1 MKILTAI
8 AVLVGL
14 RGFSMIGQDLP
25 SFREYLCF
33 TAKQELRID
42 GLLDEKD
49 WKAAKWSEEFVDIE
63 GRHMPVPTYNT
74 RVKMLWDSE
83 YLYIAAELEEPHL
96 WATLKQRDTI
106 IFHDN
111 DFEVFI
117 DPDGD
122 THQYYEIEVNALGT
136 VWDLMLIKPYRDKGP
151 AMSAWDVRGLQL
163 GIKLDG
169 TLNDPSDTDKKW
181 TIEMALP
188 WSILKQNAPGKKLPV
203 SGDQWRIN
211 FSRVQWDLLIN
222 DSGYRKKRDPVSGK
236 PLPEHNWVWSPQGA
250 INMHMPEMWGFIQFR
265 DQNPSN
271 GTQEFI
277 KNPDEEIKW
286 KLRLLYYQLRE
297 IWDEKGKYEEIE
309 VPDSVNLEL
318 TDNQYFITWPGT
330 KGWNWH
336 INHEGKVW
344 RSQG

>member
-14 RGFSMIGQDLP
+14 RCFSLIGQDLP

-33 TAKQELRID
+33 TAEQELKID

-49 WKAAKWSEEFVDIE
+49 WKAAKWTDDFVDIE
-63 GRHMPVPTYNT
+63 GRHMPLPTYRT

-83 YLYIAAELEEPHL
+83 YLYIGAELEEPHL

-106 IFHDN
+106 IFHNN

-122 THQYYEIEVNALGT
+122 SHQYYEIEVNALGT
-136 VWDLMLIKPYRDKGP
+136 IWDLMLIKPYRDKGP
-151 AMSAWDVRGLQL
+151 AMSAWDIQGMQL
-163 GIKLDG
+163 GIQLNG
-169 TLNDPSDTDKKW
+169 TLNDPSDTDNKW

-222 DSGYRKKRDPVSGK
+222 DSGYRKNRDQVSGK

-250 INMHMPEMWGFIQFR
+250 INMHMPEKWGFVQFS

-286 KLRLLYYQLRE
+286 KLRLLYYQLRDIHE
-297 IWDEKGKYEEIE
+297 TRGKYEPVALPEG
-309 VPDSVNLEL
+309 VKLEL
-318 TDNQYFITWPGT
+318 TDNQYLVTWPGT
-330 KGWNWH
+330 QGWNWH

-344 RSQG
+344 RTQG

>member
-1 MKILTAI
+1 MKRSITI
-8 AVLVGL
+8 VVLINLWYFSLSGQGL
-14 RGFSMIGQDLP
+14 P
-25 SFREYLCF
+25 PFREYLCF
-33 TAKQELRID
+33 TAEQEIKID
-42 GLLDEKD
+42 GRLDEKD
-49 WKAAKWSEEFVDIE
+49 WKAAKWSDDFVDIE
-63 GRHMPVPTYNT
+63 GPQMPLPTYRT

-83 YLYIAAELEEPHL
+83 YLYIGAELEEPHL

-122 THQYYEIEVNALGT
+122 SHQYSEIEVNALGT
-136 VWDLMLIKPYRDKGP
+136 VWDLMLIKPYRDQGP
-151 AMSAWDVRGLQL
+151 AMTAWDVRGLQL
-163 GIKLDG
+163 GIKLNG

-203 SGDQWRIN
+203 DGDQWRIN
-211 FSRVQWDLLIN
+211 FSRVQWDLLLSDDKYQKKIN
-222 DSGYRKKRDPVSGK
+222 PDTGK

-250 INMHMPEMWGFIQFR
+250 INMHMPEMWGFLQFS
-265 DQNPSN
+265 DQNPAK

-297 IWDEKGKYEEIE
+297 IHESKGKYEPIE
-309 VPDSVNLEL
+309 VPESVKLEL
-318 TDNQYFITWPGT
+318 TDNQYLITWPGT
-330 KGWNWH
+330 RGQIWL

-344 RSQG
+344 RSKI